1 MFGLMKRPPRLPY
14 CGTCKT
20 MGERYGQKT
29 RLLLN
34 NDTVFL
40 AELLVACGGMA
51 EWSPAY
57 RSFNC
62 MSMPKDADVP
72 AALDFAA
79 AATVVLAHFRIEDHR
94 VDSGKRVWNIASRL
108 LSPSYRKAAA
118 RLRDW
123 QFPMDQLVHIL
134 STQSEREAD
143 PQSLAHVAEPTAA
156 ATGLFFE
163 HGSSV
168 VGRQDLGEMMYRV
181 GHRFGFLI
189 YALDALEDR
198 ARDAKRGD
206 FNPLLRLPDVDA
218 KAEILAATAD
228 IEREIPAAFGLRLR
242 ANVEERLGMRPRVLV
257 HRCRKTTWERW
268 KEAVELTRSLRKKE
282 GALAFGAACVV
293 AFFVPHHMR
302 SAESLHHG
310 LGLGLNLMA
319 LGAVLSSAVPPPPP
333 SPGPGGYQP
342 NVAIPSGSSPVRSS
356 SGCCGSCGTCG
367 ECCTCCDC
375 SCCAA
380 DCCAD
385 GCCEACCS
393 VGECCN

>member
-20 MGERYGQKT
+20 MGERYGQRT

-34 NDTVFL
+34 HDTVFL
-40 AELLVACGGMA
+40 AELLIEYAGAA

-62 MSMPKDADVP
+62 MAMPKDADVP

-79 AATVVLAHFRIEDHR
+79 AATVVLTHFRIEDHR
-94 VDSGKRVWNIASRL
+94 ADSGKRVWAVASRL

-118 RLRDW
+118 RLRSW
-123 QFPMDQLVHIL
+123 RFPMDELLRVL
-134 STQSEREAD
+134 STQAEREAN
-143 PQSLAHVAEPTAA
+143 PESLAHVAEPTAA

-163 HGSSV
+163 HGCRV
-168 VGRQDLGEMMYRV
+168 VGREDLGGRMYRA

-189 YALDALEDR
+189 YALDALEDQ

-206 FNPLLRLPDVDA
+206 FNPLLRLRGVDVRG
-218 KAEILAATAD
+218 EILAAMAD
-228 IEREIPAAFGLRLR
+228 VEREIPAATALRLR
-242 ANVEERLGMRPRVLV
+242 ANVEERLGLRPRVLM
-257 HRCRKTTWERW
+257 HRCRKSMRERW
-268 KEAVELTRSLRKKE
+268 TEAVALTRSIRKTE
-282 GALAFGAACVV
+282 GALTFGAACVV
-293 AFFVPHHMR
+293 AYMVPHHMR
-302 SAESLHHG
+302 AAESLRHG

-319 LGAVLSSAVPPPPP
+319 FGAVLSSAAPPPPP
-333 SPGPGGYQP
+333 PQHGPYQP
-342 NVAIPSGSSPVRSS
+342 NVAVPPGPAAAGGR
-356 SGCCGSCGTCG
+356 GSCCSCG
-367 ECCTCCDC
+367 DC

-380 DCCAD
+380 DCCAE
-385 GCCEACCS
+385 GCCDACCS